1 MCDLKEVV
9 VIKAGVNALV
19 QLVVRNRME
28 HFRVHPAA
36 VITVDDFTH
45 KPEIRF
51 HGSGLCT
58 HFLHEIK
65 VQDIGCVQTD
75 AVNVKFVHP
84 ETDHI
89 KKIIFYLLVIK
100 I

>member
-65 VQDIGCVQTD
+65 VQDIG
-75 AVNVKFVHP
+75 AV
-84 ETDHI
+84 
-89 KKIIFYLLVIK
+89 
-100 I
+100 